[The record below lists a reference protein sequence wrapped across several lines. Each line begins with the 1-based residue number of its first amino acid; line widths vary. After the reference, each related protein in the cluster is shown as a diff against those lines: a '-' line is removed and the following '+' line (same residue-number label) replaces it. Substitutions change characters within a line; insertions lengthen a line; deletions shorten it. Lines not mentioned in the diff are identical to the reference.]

1 MQEDKSYRKVIRN
14 WQIKAFRLPC
24 SICYETL
31 RAFHRFGCRP
41 DLQSMLGLALN
52 LQHWSFFVF
61 RKPAQGIALDAE
73 EAPVRQHL
81 RT

>member
-1 MQEDKSYRKVIRN
+1 MGVCLSFVTMSRWRFTMQEDKSYRKVIRN
-14 WQIKAFRLPC
+14 WQIKAFRPAC

-52 LQHWSFFVF
+52 LEQSSF
-61 RKPAQGIALDAE
+61 
-73 EAPVRQHL
+73 
-81 RT
+81 